1 MYVRIIIQA
10 LLIIL
15 VSLLQF
21 SFISGLPLALNNFN
35 LILIILIFILSLGS
49 LKLSIWWAVSIGF
62 LLDTFSF
69 SPFGVFL
76 VSLPL
81 TIFAANFLMVKFFT
95 NRSLYSF
102 FALTV
107 LTTIFYNIFLN
118 LINYIAQIANYKSAI
133 FSFNKIFLVSLGEQI
148 ILNLFA
154 ALIIF
159 YIINFISD
167 KWKPVFLAK
176 H

>member
-1 MYVRIIIQA
+1 MLRIIIQA

-15 VSLLQF
+15 ASLLQF

-35 LILIILIFILSLGS
+35 LILVILIFILSFGS
-49 LKLSIWWAVSIGF
+49 LKLSMWWAVSAGF

-69 SPFGVFL
+69 LPFGVFL
-76 VSLPL
+76 ASLPL
-81 TIFAANFLMVKFFT
+81 TILAANFFIVKFFT

-102 FALTV
+102 FALTF
-107 LTTIFYNIFLN
+107 LTTIFYNIILN
-118 LINYIAQIANYKSAI
+118 LINYLAGYKSAL
-133 FSFNKIFLVSLGEQI
+133 FSFNRIFLVSLGEQI

-159 YIINFISD
+159 YIINFISN
-167 KWKPVFLAK
+167 KWRPVFLIK
-176 H
+176 R